1 MGSLDVSDMHN
12 ALQQEEELDSPEP
25 QTDSHGKMDTEAASL
40 ARSKGWTAPETYDYT
55 KYVTP
60 DEAVAPQPL
69 EVLDEGE
76 VPEWAANALKYEWKD
91 EYGDV
96 GPENEELEEM
106 LFRNEFINRTGLKI
120 NK

>member
-1 MGSLDVSDMHN
+1 MGSFDVSDMHN
-12 ALQQEEELDSPEP
+12 ALQQDEELDGPEP
-25 QTDSHGKMDTEAASL
+25 QTDSHGNMDAEAASL

-60 DEAVAPQPL
+60 GEAAVPQPL
-69 EVLDEGE
+69 EVLDEGQ